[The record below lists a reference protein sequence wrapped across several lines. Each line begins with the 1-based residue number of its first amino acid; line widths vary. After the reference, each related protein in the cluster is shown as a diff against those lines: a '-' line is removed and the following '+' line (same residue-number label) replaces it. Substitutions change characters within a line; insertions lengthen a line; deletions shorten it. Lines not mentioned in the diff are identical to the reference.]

1 MLGMKMDIRE
11 SPIVAIYI
19 SAFRDFVNEAV
30 QSSDASVRGILKF
43 NKEEDWNF
51 VTIAMDVFEDAH
63 AAIGNFIRF
72 GSSGPTKNS
81 DIGERY
87 LRLYG
92 FLAATYNQQEAVRE
106 LHARMNVPNPK
117 ALKKEIDQLEIRTL
131 RHKLA
136 SHSTNY
142 MDGNEK
148 KGAFAPT
155 RIELQDYTI
164 STYSYSNEE
173 FLSFDLM
180 AELKEHFNCMIR
192 ALDVLFEKSV
202 KTVFKGKQKQLS
214 AFGEKLNDLR
224 FERDGGMIIQS
235 QNDGQK
241 FKIAFLPG
249 DHDA

>member
-1 MLGMKMDIRE
+1 MDIRE
-11 SPIVAIYI
+11 SSIVASYI
-19 SAFRDFVNEAV
+19 TAFGELVNKAV
-30 QSSDASVRGILKF
+30 QSSDASVREILKF

-63 AAIGNFIRF
+63 AAIDNFIRF

-92 FLAATYNQQEAVRE
+92 FLAAAYNQQEAVRE
-106 LHARMNVPNPK
+106 LHTRMNVPNPK
-117 ALKKEIDQLEIRTL
+117 ALKKEIDKLEIRTL

-142 MDGNEK
+142 MDGNK

-173 FLSFDLM
+173 FLSFDLIS
-180 AELKEHFNCMIR
+180 ELKEHFNCMIE
-192 ALDVLFEKSV
+192 ALDVLYEKSA
-202 KTVFKGKQKQLS
+202 KTAFKGKPKQLS
-214 AFGEKLNDLR
+214 AFNEKLDDLR
-224 FERDGGMIIQS
+224 FERDGGMIMQAAGG
-235 QNDGQK
+235 GQK
-241 FKIAFLPG
+241 IRIAFLPG
-249 DHDA
+249 DHNA